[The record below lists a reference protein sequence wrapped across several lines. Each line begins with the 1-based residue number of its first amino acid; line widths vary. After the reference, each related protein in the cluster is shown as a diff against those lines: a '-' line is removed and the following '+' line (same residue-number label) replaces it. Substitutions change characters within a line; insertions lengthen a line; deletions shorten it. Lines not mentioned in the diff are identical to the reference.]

1 VAQARDYANTAES
14 KGTETNWDSIN
25 FTSSALPF
33 PRRNAADQSC
43 NDFQRNKQRQR
54 PSSTHASAPLANE
67 KHKGEKELRTNAGH
81 QITRQQKKV
90 CKPYPKN
97 LPPNPAFRS
106 LTNAATTARIRD
118 STVSPLLNKRV
129 RCVVD
134 EANGLMHLRPRES
147 TYSAQ
152 EYNAA
157 QSIGMNCGSLSMKL
171 RIGRKSG
178 GEAGKAHTNGMR
190 FLALVEL

>member
-1 VAQARDYANTAES
+1 MAQARDYANTAES

-54 PSSTHASAPLANE
+54 PSSTHASAPLANK

-81 QITRQQKKV
+81 QIIRQQQNV

-97 LPPNPAFRS
+97 LPPIPPSTRS
-106 LTNAATTARIRD
+106 PITATTSRTRD
-118 STVSPLLNKRV
+118 YTALLLLNKT
-129 RCVVD
+129 C
-134 EANGLMHLRPRES
+134 
-147 TYSAQ
+147 
-152 EYNAA
+152 
-157 QSIGMNCGSLSMKL
+157 
-171 RIGRKSG
+171 
-178 GEAGKAHTNGMR
+178 
-190 FLALVEL
+190 FLARALTAR